1 MVDTCAA
8 MLLHRKTCRIGFV
21 DTQVS
26 LLDAELAGL
35 GKRELEP
42 GGRVAV
48 TAVFA
53 GDTVADVART
63 LPAPGQRAVLCCRSG
78 QRSWSAAERLAPL
91 WRGEITLVALGDP
104 A

>member
-35 GKRELEP
+35 GERELEP

-53 GDTVADVART
+53 GVKMPT
-63 LPAPGQRAVLCCRSG
+63 
-78 QRSWSAAERLAPL
+78 
-91 WRGEITLVALGDP
+91 
-104 A
+104 

>member
-63 LPAPGQRAVLCCRSG
+63 VAQEV
-78 QRSWSAAERLAPL
+78 
-91 WRGEITLVALGDP
+91 GEPVTQVEDAT
-104 A
+104 

>member
-42 GGRVAV
+42 GGRA
-48 TAVFA
+48 
-53 GDTVADVART
+53 
-63 LPAPGQRAVLCCRSG
+63 
-78 QRSWSAAERLAPL
+78 
-91 WRGEITLVALGDP
+91 
-104 A
+104 